1 MAGKEMERRCKRDG
15 TVWYVPLKEAKE
27 KPPNRLEMT
36 GARMQAAGDRMTLW
50 AKSSRSEMQLAN
62 LERQRERVLRNA
74 SCPTCGSSSFTERKV
89 KA

>member
-1 MAGKEMERRCKRDG
+1 MAKEMERRCKRDD

-27 KPPNRLEMT
+27 KGPNRLQLS

-50 AKSSRSEMQLAN
+50 GKSSRSEMQLAN
-62 LERQRERVLRNA
+62 FERQRERVTRNS

-89 KA
+89 KI